1 MARINVLKHDL
12 VPEHQLVDEKE
23 EKAILKELKI
33 TKDLLPKINR
43 NDPTIKA
50 LEDMHGPVKNGT
62 VIRIIRKSKTA
73 GVSVYY
79 RVVESG
85 VFK

>member
-1 MARINVLKHDL
+1 MARFNVLKHEL
-12 VPEHQLVDEKE
+12 VPEHQIVDAKE
-23 EKAILKELKI
+23 EEMILRDLNI
-33 TKDLLPKINR
+33 TKELLPKINR
-43 NDPTIKA
+43 NDPSIKA
-50 LEDMHGPVKNGT
+50 LEDIHGPIKSGT
-62 VIRIIRKSKTA
+62 IIRIVRKSKTA